1 MSATSEWRGELAKAQ
16 LRLKRKRCKLQS
28 CAKEVLTKKEE
39 VQMAAGRQIAAR
51 QRHVIR
57 RENSNNV
64 ILKYNYPL
72 TKETDNV

>member
-1 MSATSEWRGELAKAQ
+1 
-16 LRLKRKRCKLQS
+16 
-28 CAKEVLTKKEE
+28 
-39 VQMAAGRQIAAR
+39 MAAGRQIAAR

-64 ILKYNYPL
+64 ILKYNYLL